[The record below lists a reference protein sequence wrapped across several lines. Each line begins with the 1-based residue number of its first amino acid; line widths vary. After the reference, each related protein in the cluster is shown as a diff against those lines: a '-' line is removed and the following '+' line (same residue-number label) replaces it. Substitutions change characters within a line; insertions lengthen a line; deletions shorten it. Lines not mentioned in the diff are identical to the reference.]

1 MNYLPISIQLHQ
13 KTRVLE
19 IEFTNNKRF
28 ELPCEYLRVFSPSA
42 AVQGH
47 SPEQAV
53 LQTGKETVNI
63 VAIKPVGQYAVQLV
77 FEDKHSS
84 GLYTWDLL
92 YSLGQNR
99 LQNWQDYLQRLH
111 QADHQRIVQAT
122 DKLLETSI

>member
-1 MNYLPISIQLHQ
+1 MNYLPTSIQLHQ

-19 IEFTNNKRF
+19 ITFTNNERF

-53 LQTGKETVNI
+53 LQMGKETVNI
-63 VAIKPVGQYAVQLV
+63 IAIKPVGQYAVKLV
-77 FEDKHSS
+77 FDDKHSS

-92 YSLGQNR
+92 HSLGQNR
-99 LQNWQDYLQRLH
+99 LQNWQDYLQRLY
-111 QADHQRIVQAT
+111 QAGHQRIAQPT
-122 DKLLETSI
+122 DKLLETSP

>member
-1 MNYLPISIQLHQ
+1 MNYLPTSIQLHQ

-42 AVQGH
+42 TVQGH

-63 VAIKPVGQYAVQLV
+63 VAIKPVGQYAVKLV
-77 FEDKHSS
+77 FDDKHSS

-111 QADHQRIVQAT
+111 QAGHQRIVQAT